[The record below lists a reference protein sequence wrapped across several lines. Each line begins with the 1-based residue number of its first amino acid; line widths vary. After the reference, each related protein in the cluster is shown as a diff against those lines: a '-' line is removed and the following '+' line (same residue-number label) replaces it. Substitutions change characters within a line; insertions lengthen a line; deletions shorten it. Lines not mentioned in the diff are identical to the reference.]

1 MAARAERAR
10 QLNPATSSSR
20 DTPDSKVSRMA
31 LVSIVAPAPADTAAA
46 QASTSP
52 SPAAPTG
59 TKARPGL
66 VQNWPDPRA
75 IDAARPSPM
84 AGPRS
89 SAAAGV
95 TTRGFTLPSSP

>member
-1 MAARAERAR
+1 MSGLRIGLTLDVP
-10 QLNPATSSSR
+10 Q
-20 DTPDSKVSRMA
+20 D
-31 LVSIVAPAPADTAAA
+31 LVDAVVAAA